1 MKIKEME
8 TEKLISLLC
17 GDQFMNTKALPEYDI
32 PSLEMSDGPMGLRYQ
47 KKDKDS
53 LGINR
58 SEPATCLPAG
68 VAVAASW
75 NPDVAEQVGTIIGS
89 EAAAYGV
96 DLVLGPA
103 VNLERN
109 PLCGRMG
116 GAYIRGVQSQQVG
129 ACIKHFAANNQE
141 TEREYLNVICEE
153 DALRDLYLKAFE
165 IAIREGKPAAVMTSL
180 SKINGTYCAENRWL
194 FDILRKEW
202 GFDGLVVT
210 DWGGPND
217 HV

>member
-1 MKIKEME
+1 ME

-89 EAAAYGV
+89 EAAIHSVA
-96 DLVLGPA
+96 DS
-103 VNLERN
+103 RN
-109 PLCGRMG
+109 IFPR
-116 GAYIRGVQSQQVG
+116 IRFLQEDWEVPISA
-129 ACIKHFAANNQE
+129 ACSHSRSAHVSSTLLQI
-141 TEREYLNVICEE
+141 
-153 DALRDLYLKAFE
+153 
-165 IAIREGKPAAVMTSL
+165 IRRP
-180 SKINGTYCAENRWL
+180 NGN
-194 FDILRKEW
+194 I
-202 GFDGLVVT
+202 
-210 DWGGPND
+210 
-217 HV
+217 

>member
-1 MKIKEME
+1 ME

-75 NPDVAEQVGTIIGS
+75 NPDVAEQVGTII
-89 EAAAYGV
+89 
-96 DLVLGPA
+96 DQRRL
-103 VNLERN
+103 R
-109 PLCGRMG
+109 
-116 GAYIRGVQSQQVG
+116 
-129 ACIKHFAANNQE
+129 
-141 TEREYLNVICEE
+141 TEWIWCLDRRLIW
-153 DALRDLYLKAFE
+153 
-165 IAIREGKPAAVMTSL
+165 
-180 SKINGTYCAENRWL
+180 NG
-194 FDILRKEW
+194 IPLRKKC
-202 GFDGLVVT
+202 GISFRGSASCRKTGRCLYPRRAVT
-210 DWGGPND
+210 AGR
-217 HV
+217 HMYQALCCK

>member
-103 VNLERN
+103 VNL
-109 PLCGRMG
+109 
-116 GAYIRGVQSQQVG
+116 
-129 ACIKHFAANNQE
+129 
-141 TEREYLNVICEE
+141 
-153 DALRDLYLKAFE
+153 
-165 IAIREGKPAAVMTSL
+165 
-180 SKINGTYCAENRWL
+180 
-194 FDILRKEW
+194 
-202 GFDGLVVT
+202 
-210 DWGGPND
+210 
-217 HV
+217 

>member
-89 EAAAYGV
+89 EAAAYGAPQRY
-96 DLVLGPA
+96 D
-103 VNLERN
+103 
-109 PLCGRMG
+109 LCGFSRFFCSG
-116 GAYIRGVQSQQVG
+116 SASDRGKS
-129 ACIKHFAANNQE
+129 
-141 TEREYLNVICEE
+141 
-153 DALRDLYLKAFE
+153 
-165 IAIREGKPAAVMTSL
+165 
-180 SKINGTYCAENRWL
+180 
-194 FDILRKEW
+194 
-202 GFDGLVVT
+202 
-210 DWGGPND
+210 
-217 HV
+217 

>member
-1 MKIKEME
+1 ME

-17 GDQFMNTKALPEYDI
+17 GDQFMKTKALPEYDI

-109 PLCGRMG
+109 PLCGRN
-116 GAYIRGVQSQQVG
+116 V
-129 ACIKHFAANNQE
+129 
-141 TEREYLNVICEE
+141 EYLSE
-153 DALRDLYLKAFE
+153 DPLLA
-165 IAIREGKPAAVMTSL
+165 
-180 SKINGTYCAENRWL
+180 
-194 FDILRKEW
+194 
-202 GFDGLVVT
+202 
-210 DWGGPND
+210 
-217 HV
+217 

>member
-109 PLCGRMG
+109 PLCGRN
-116 GAYIRGVQSQQVG
+116 V
-129 ACIKHFAANNQE
+129 
-141 TEREYLNVICEE
+141 EYLSE
-153 DALRDLYLKAFE
+153 DPLLAGDWEVPISAACSHSRSAHVSSTLLQ
-165 IAIREGKPAAVMTSL
+165 IIRRP
-180 SKINGTYCAENRWL
+180 NGN
-194 FDILRKEW
+194 I
-202 GFDGLVVT
+202 
-210 DWGGPND
+210 
-217 HV
+217 

>member
-1 MKIKEME
+1 ME

-89 EAAAYGV
+89 EAACSHSRSAHV
-96 DLVLGPA
+96 SSTLLQI
-103 VNLERN
+103 
-109 PLCGRMG
+109 
-116 GAYIRGVQSQQVG
+116 IR
-129 ACIKHFAANNQE
+129 
-141 TEREYLNVICEE
+141 R
-153 DALRDLYLKAFE
+153 
-165 IAIREGKPAAVMTSL
+165 P
-180 SKINGTYCAENRWL
+180 NGN
-194 FDILRKEW
+194 I
-202 GFDGLVVT
+202 
-210 DWGGPND
+210 
-217 HV
+217 

>member
-68 VAVAASW
+68 SSSS
-75 NPDVAEQVGTIIGS
+75 GI
-89 EAAAYGV
+89 
-96 DLVLGPA
+96 
-103 VNLERN
+103 LEPGCSRAGRN
-109 PLCGRMG
+109 NHW
-116 GAYIRGVQSQQVG
+116 IRGGCVRSGSG
-129 ACIKHFAANNQE
+129 A
-141 TEREYLNVICEE
+141 
-153 DALRDLYLKAFE
+153 
-165 IAIREGKPAAVMTSL
+165 
-180 SKINGTYCAENRWL
+180 GT
-194 FDILRKEW
+194 
-202 GFDGLVVT
+202 
-210 DWGGPND
+210 GG
-217 HV
+217 

>member
-109 PLCGRMG
+109 PLRGSASCRKTGRCLYPRRAVTAGRRM
-116 GAYIRGVQSQQVG
+116 YQ
-129 ACIKHFAANNQE
+129 
-141 TEREYLNVICEE
+141 
-153 DALRDLYLKAFE
+153 ALCCK
-165 IAIREGKPAAVMTSL
+165 
-180 SKINGTYCAENRWL
+180 
-194 FDILRKEW
+194 
-202 GFDGLVVT
+202 
-210 DWGGPND
+210 
-217 HV
+217 

>member
-109 PLCGRMG
+109 PLLQEDWEVPISAACSHSRS
-116 GAYIRGVQSQQVG
+116 AHVSSTLLQIIR
-129 ACIKHFAANNQE
+129 
-141 TEREYLNVICEE
+141 R
-153 DALRDLYLKAFE
+153 
-165 IAIREGKPAAVMTSL
+165 P
-180 SKINGTYCAENRWL
+180 NGN
-194 FDILRKEW
+194 I
-202 GFDGLVVT
+202 
-210 DWGGPND
+210 
-217 HV
+217 

>member
-68 VAVAASW
+68 VA
-75 NPDVAEQVGTIIGS
+75 G
-89 EAAAYGV
+89 
-96 DLVLGPA
+96 
-103 VNLERN
+103 RN
-109 PLCGRMG
+109 NHW
-116 GAYIRGVQSQQVG
+116 IRGGCVRSGSG
-129 ACIKHFAANNQE
+129 A
-141 TEREYLNVICEE
+141 
-153 DALRDLYLKAFE
+153 
-165 IAIREGKPAAVMTSL
+165 
-180 SKINGTYCAENRWL
+180 GT
-194 FDILRKEW
+194 
-202 GFDGLVVT
+202 
-210 DWGGPND
+210 GG
-217 HV
+217 